1 MFRSRRLDLG
11 HANGAPINTA
21 GPLVSIACIVPQLKH
36 LDLPRLD
43 FSADGYPYRALA
55 ARSSDLSND
64 LSNDRR
70 HQLSAFFQALIEQRV
85 SLLGLTL

>member
-11 HANGAPINTA
+11 HATGAPINTA

-43 FSADGYPYRALA
+43 FSAEG
-55 ARSSDLSND
+55 
-64 LSNDRR
+64 
-70 HQLSAFFQALIEQRV
+70 
-85 SLLGLTL
+85 

>member
-43 FSADGYPYRALA
+43 FSADGYPYRALH
-55 ARSSDLSND
+55 ARSSD

>member
-11 HANGAPINTA
+11 HATGAPINTA

-36 LDLPRLD
+36 FDLPRLD
-43 FSADGYPYRALA
+43 FSAEGYPYRALH
-55 ARSSDLSND
+55 ARST
-64 LSNDRR
+64 DRR
-70 HQLSAFFQALIEQRV
+70 RQTSAFFQTLIEQRV